1 MPEDESTVPPLLGP
15 FLGASFLCEKVLLE
29 SDGVASV
36 IRIVDRLI
44 HQPLADDPH
53 GAMEPFPHELSLF
66 LMFKAGAARGPMSL
80 EVRLEK
86 PSGESGAPFLQ
97 TVNFEG
103 DGDRGINVITKV
115 NASWDMP
122 GLYWFDVLL
131 DGSRV
136 TRIPLRVVYSPRIR
150 QTKTQNE

>member
-1 MPEDESTVPPLLGP
+1 MADPESTVSSSQGP
-15 FLGASFLCEKVLLE
+15 FLGAAFLCEKILLE
-29 SDGVASV
+29 NDGVASV

-44 HQPLADDPH
+44 HRPFAEDPQ

-66 LMFKAGAARGPMSL
+66 LMFKAGVARGPMSL

-97 TVNFEG
+97 TVSFEG
-103 DGDRGINVITKV
+103 DGDRGVNVITKL
-115 NASWDMP
+115 NATWNMP
-122 GLYWFDVLL
+122 GLYWFDILL

-136 TRIPLRVVYSPRIR
+136 TRIPLRVVYNPQFR
-150 QTKTQNE
+150 